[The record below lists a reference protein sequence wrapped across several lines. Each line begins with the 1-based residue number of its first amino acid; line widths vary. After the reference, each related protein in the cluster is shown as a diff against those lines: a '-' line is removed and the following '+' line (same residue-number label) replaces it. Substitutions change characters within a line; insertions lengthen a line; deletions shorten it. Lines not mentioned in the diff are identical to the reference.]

1 MCFIVPPS
9 VLAEA
14 GDRSIQARG
23 AADSTLAASAA
34 IHARRDLATSLL
46 QQMNVGLQE
55 LAFLAPPKGQRRTVY
70 DARNATDL
78 PGRKVRGEDDPV
90 SGDAAVNEAF
100 DGAENTYR
108 FYADVFARDSIDNQG
123 LELVSTVHYGQ
134 DFDNA
139 LWNGTQMIYGDGSG
153 TIIAVGAL
161 TKAVDVI
168 AHEITHGVTQSTA
181 GLIYRGQSGALSE
194 SFSDVLGSLVKQY
207 VLNQT
212 ADTADW
218 LIGDGILGSAL
229 KGRAL
234 RSLRAPGNAF
244 ELDRQPD
251 HMRGYVNLPADNNP
265 RNDNGGVHIN
275 SGIPN
280 RAFYLV
286 ATTFGGHAWENAGRI
301 WYQTLTEEL
310 QADSDFRAAAE
321 ASADVACKLFGGAS
335 LERRAVQAAW
345 RVVGVL

>member
-1 MCFIVPPS
+1 
-9 VLAEA
+9 
-14 GDRSIQARG
+14 
-23 AADSTLAASAA
+23 
-34 IHARRDLATSLL
+34 
-46 QQMNVGLQE
+46 
-55 LAFLAPPKGQRRTVY
+55 
-70 DARNATDL
+70 
-78 PGRKVRGEDDPV
+78 
-90 SGDAAVNEAF
+90 
-100 DGAENTYR
+100 
-108 FYADVFARDSIDNQG
+108 
-123 LELVSTVHYGQ
+123 VHYGQ

-153 TIIAVGAL
+153 TIIAVGTL
-161 TKAVDVI
+161 TKAVDVV
-168 AHEITHGVTQSTA
+168 AHEMTHGVTQSTA

-244 ELDRQPD
+244 DLDRQPD
-251 HMRGYVNLPADNNP
+251 HMRGYVNLPADNDP

-286 ATTFGGHAWENAGRI
+286 ATTFGGHAWENAGQI
-301 WYQTLTEEL
+301 WYQTLTDEL
-310 QADSDFRAAAE
+310 HADSDFRAAAE
-321 ASADVACKLFGGAS
+321 ASIDVARKLFGGAS
-335 LERRAVQAAW
+335 IEWRAVQAAW